1 MATAFSHPKAT
12 GFGALLYVPELRVET
27 IRYIAAAW
35 RQDRGAI
42 ANLAPVLNNGFP
54 E

>member
-1 MATAFSHPKAT
+1 MATAFSHPKEREFA
-12 GFGALLYVPELRVET
+12 ALLYVRELRVET
-27 IRYIAAAW
+27 IRCIAAAW